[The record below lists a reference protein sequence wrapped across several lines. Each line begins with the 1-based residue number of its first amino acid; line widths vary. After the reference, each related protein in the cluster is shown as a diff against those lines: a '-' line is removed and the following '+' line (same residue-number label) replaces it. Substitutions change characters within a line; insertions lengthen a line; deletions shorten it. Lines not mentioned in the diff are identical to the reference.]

1 MRTPHNERPDRGK
14 VEAPK
19 SADEQ
24 DRSSVHRA
32 TDQTDDPAGPTY
44 DARPAKRARATRQQ
58 MEARYA
64 RLVELAAEHHPCSVR
79 HLFYRATVDKLEGI
93 GKDAAGYRK
102 VQRAA
107 LKLRRDGRI
116 PYSWIVDNSRTVFR
130 VDTFDGVAGFLDDM
144 AGLYRR
150 DLWRRS
156 PYRVEVWTESDSIAG
171 TLLDV
176 ARTWRV
182 PLYPI
187 RGQSSETF
195 AYNAVQEW
203 NDGPDRLPVVLY
215 IGDHDPAGL
224 EIETAL
230 ADKLAGFAD
239 GITPPPRFVRLGVTW
254 QQVVDLDLPGTKP
267 KKDYGFPLAVE
278 AEALP
283 PRMLRELVDD
293 AIGAYVN
300 TDELD
305 TLLAVEAEERDGL
318 HRLAGRFAA

>member
-171 TLLDV
+171 
-176 ARTWRV
+176 
-182 PLYPI
+182 
-187 RGQSSETF
+187 
-195 AYNAVQEW
+195 
-203 NDGPDRLPVVLY
+203 
-215 IGDHDPAGL
+215 
-224 EIETAL
+224 
-230 ADKLAGFAD
+230 FAD